1 MQKPCASQAEPLV
14 VFTLPK
20 TCFVAF
26 TVPVEEPRNALL
38 NWPPI
43 DTSQYLQS
51 KSEEPDRPREVLD
64 PPSGTGNSFDITEVH
79 WSAVTGFAVVLVL
92 EAIAA
97 TATVADAIRTPIHTA
112 TLTTAFCSGPIE
124 LCVR

>member
-79 WSAVTGFAVVLVL
+79 WSAVTGFAVVLVSDQGNL
-92 EAIAA
+92 ASAIIE
-97 TATVADAIRTPIHTA
+97 IRHGVGV
-112 TLTTAFCSGPIE
+112 SVGGW
-124 LCVR
+124 